1 MSHQFRD
8 EDRGFTPDRESF
20 DGEASD
26 DRQPLEPLL
35 LTASDAAY
43 MLCISPKTLGEL
55 VKRDRLPCVE
65 FVATGFRRPIRRYR
79 LQDMIT
85 FIDEAVA

>member
-1 MSHQFRD
+1 MSHPCRD
-8 EDRGFTPDRESF
+8 DDHEFTTDHETH
-20 DGEASD
+20 DGEASSEQ
-26 DRQPLEPLL
+26 QPSEPLL
-35 LTASDAAY
+35 LTAADAAS
-43 MLCISPKTLGEL
+43 MLCISTKTFREL

-65 FVATGFRRPIRRYR
+65 FVASGFRRPIRRYR